1 MKPTRSRRAKIIRWT
16 SIAVAAVLVAGTLSA
31 YVVLKLRL
39 DGITHIAK
47 IDAGHRP
54 PRYNNALNILL
65 LGSDTR
71 SGHNRSIGG
80 RFGCDCSDTIM
91 LAHIS
96 PGRGKVTVVSIP
108 RDTVVPLYACSPWDG
123 LPGQQA
129 DSYAVERIN
138 ATLAAGG
145 PECVRE
151 TVEQQSGI
159 YIDNVIEIDFT
170 AFQQVVNDIGGV
182 TVCLP
187 FPIHNVISL
196 AGGTG
201 LDLSAG
207 YHHIYGR
214 VALQFWRTRENIA
227 DGSDIARIARDQYLL
242 AQLVK
247 GVLHSGLLHSP
258 SKLYSVLG
266 DVANQMSTDASNLD
280 LLHIATS
287 LAGISTSHVQF
298 ITAPWVSYPGNA
310 NEVEFAQPQANAVF
324 WALAH
329 DTRLPKIT
337 RKGSKVPASPV
348 TPASATSAP
357 ASPTAGTS
365 TPAVTPVATPTT
377 GTAGQPLATT
387 PPQVKIMILNG
398 SSGVNE
404 TSQAATALTSRG
416 FDVVG
421 TGYAATTGYTKSVI
435 QYATAADL
443 PTANSLKQQF
453 SSVTVQLDPS
463 LTPGTIQVILG
474 SSFTKLA
481 PPRQTS
487 AAVSGLSTDY
497 GGITANVSCRNSAFY
512 GYYDQIPSIPTS
524 CAC

>member
-1 MKPTRSRRAKIIRWT
+1 MKRMRSRRVKIVRWT
-16 SIAVAAVLVAGTLSA
+16 SIAVAAVLVAGTLGA
-31 YVVLKLRL
+31 YIFVRVKL

-47 IDAGHRP
+47 IDAQHRP
-54 PRYNNALNILL
+54 PRYNDALNILL
-65 LGSDTR
+65 LGSDNR
-71 SGHNRSIGG
+71 SGHNGSIGG
-80 RFGCDCSDTIM
+80 RGGCNCSDTIM

-108 RDTVVPLYACSPWDG
+108 RDTMVPLYTCSPVDG
-123 LPGQQA
+123 LAGQQA
-129 DSYAVERIN
+129 DPNAVERIN

-159 YIDNVIEIDFT
+159 YIDNVIELDFT
-170 AFQQVVNDIGGV
+170 GFEQVINDVGGV
-182 TVCLP
+182 NVCLP

-201 LDLSAG
+201 LDLTAG
-207 YHHIYGR
+207 YHHIFGR
-214 VALQFWRTRENIA
+214 VALQFWRTREDVA

-247 GVLHSGLLHSP
+247 GVLHTGLLHSP
-258 SKLYSVLG
+258 SKLYKVLG
-266 DVANQMSTDASNLD
+266 DVARNMVTDASNLD

-287 LAGISTSHVQF
+287 LSGISTSDVQF

-329 DTRLPKIT
+329 DTKLPKIT
-337 RKGSKVPASPV
+337 KKKNQK
-348 TPASATSAP
+348 T
-357 ASPTAGTS
+357 
-365 TPAVTPVATPTT
+365 ATPTAT
-377 GTAGQPLATT
+377 ATPVSTPTPTPTPVSSPTVGTAAQPLTVS
-387 PPQVKIMILNG
+387 PSQIKVLVLNG
-398 SSGVNE
+398 SSGVNL
-404 TSQAATALTSRG
+404 TAQAGTALTSRG
-416 FDVVG
+416 FTVVG
-421 TGYAATTGYTKSVI
+421 TGYAATTTYTSSVI

-443 PTANSLKQQF
+443 AAAKTVKQQF
-453 SSVTVQLDPS
+453 NSVTLQLDPS
-463 LTPGTIQVILG
+463 LTPGTIQVVLG

-481 PPRQTS
+481 PPSQT
-487 AAVSGLSTDY
+487 AQAVSGLSTDY

-512 GYYDQIPSIPTS
+512 GYYDQAPAIPTT
-524 CAC
+524 CTC

>member
-1 MKPTRSRRAKIIRWT
+1 MKRVRSRRAKIVRWT
-16 SIAVAAVLVAGTLSA
+16 SIAIAAVLVAGTLSA
-31 YVVLKLRL
+31 YIVLKLKL

-47 IDAGHRP
+47 IDAAHRP
-54 PRYNNALNILL
+54 PRYNDALNILL
-65 LGSDTR
+65 LGSDNR
-71 SGHNRSIGG
+71 HGHNGSIGG
-80 RFGCDCSDTIM
+80 RYGCNCSDTIM

-96 PGRGKVTVVSIP
+96 PGRGKITVVSIP
-108 RDTVVPLYACSPWDG
+108 RDTVVPYYACSPTDG

-129 DSYAVERIN
+129 NPYAVERIN

-170 AFQQVVNDIGGV
+170 AFEKVINDVGGV

-207 YHHIYGR
+207 YHHIWGR

-242 AQLVK
+242 AELVK

-258 SKLYSVLG
+258 SKLYQVLG
-266 DVANQMSTDASNLD
+266 DVANNMVTDASNID
-280 LLHIATS
+280 LLHIASS
-287 LAGISTSHVQF
+287 LAGVSTSHVQF
-298 ITAPWVSYPGNA
+298 ITAPWVSYPGNP
-310 NEVEFAQPQANAVF
+310 NEVEFASPQANAVF

-329 DTRLPKIT
+329 DTKLPKIT
-337 RKGSKVPASPV
+337 KKKQKAQKTPPV
-348 TPASATSAP
+348 
-357 ASPTAGTS
+357 
-365 TPAVTPVATPTT
+365 
-377 GTAGQPLATT
+377 GTAGQPLTVS
-387 PPQVKIMILNG
+387 PSQVKVMVLNG
-398 SSGVNE
+398 SSGANL
-404 TSQAATALTSRG
+404 TSQAQAALTSRG
-416 FDVVG
+416 FTVVG
-421 TGYAATTGYTKSVI
+421 TGSAATTSYAKSVI

-443 PTANSLKQQF
+443 PSARTLEQQF
-453 SSVTVQLDPS
+453 SSVTLRLDPS
-463 LTPGTIQVILG
+463 LTPGTVQVILG

-481 PPRQTS
+481 PPRQT
-487 AAVSGLSTDY
+487 AQAVSGLSTDY
-497 GGITANVSCRNSAFY
+497 GGITADVSCRNSAFY
-512 GYYDQIPSIPTS
+512 GYYDQSPVPNT